1 MEYSDV
7 LEQQMLNQMTGKP
20 IKTIE
25 SNNKSRDDVLDDLL
39 EDLSTTSQ
47 LDITCIDGNM
57 PKDSV
62 ENKTEST
69 NSYSFPIV
77 SDSDDKFETI
87 NLAKILSDLVESWE
101 KHRDY
106 IQIRDAYC
114 NLSIAMN
121 HEGLFAPAYR
131 AYPKI
136 HRHASKR
143 TKDYHIIQ
151 KDRLIIECHWLRC
164 RQESVVT
171 RDQRYQPL
179 FDVNQPFPFDLSEK
193 FASENWSNKHRADEA
208 LYLTAQQQSQLLAL
222 QGDIVRERRTLAMDG
237 VQEVG
242 ARVPPKVK
250 VVRLVLRKWGE
261 KKSAIVAQYE
271 AYEALWLARE
281 LLDKDASRR
290 EIAKLA
296 GLITGTSPLD
306 ESTVRLKL
314 AGLEK
319 RISGYGKV

>member
-1 MEYSDV
+1 MGYADL
-7 LEQQMLNQMTGKP
+7 LEQQMFSQQMQAP
-20 IKTIE
+20 IRTIDT
-25 SNNKSRDDVLDDLL
+25 NNNSRDDELDDLL
-39 EDLSTTSQ
+39 NASQ
-47 LDITCIDGNM
+47 VDITSINGNM
-57 PKDSV
+57 SKTSV

-69 NSYSFPIV
+69 NSYSFPILG
-77 SDSDDKFETI
+77 DSDDKFETV
-87 NLAKILSDLVESWE
+87 NLAKIMSDLVESWE

-106 IQIRDAYC
+106 MQIRDAYC

-131 AYPKI
+131 AYPTI
-136 HRHASKR
+136 HRHASR
-143 TKDYHIIQ
+143 RPKDYHIIQ
-151 KDRLIIECHWLRC
+151 KDRLVIECHWLCC

-171 RDQRYQPL
+171 RDQKYQPL

-193 FASENWSNKHRADEA
+193 FACENWSNKHRADDA
-208 LYLTAQQQSQLLAL
+208 LYLTAQQQSQLFAL
-222 QGDIVRERRTLAMDG
+222 QGDIVRERRVLAMDG
-237 VQEVG
+237 IKEVKP
-242 ARVPPKVK
+242 RVPPKVK

-261 KKSAIVAQYE
+261 KKSVIVAQYE
-271 AYEALWLARE
+271 AYEGLWLARE

-290 EIAKLA
+290 EIAKLG

-314 AGLEK
+314 AGLDK